1 MKSLVVTL
9 LMAISIATA
18 QTPADNF
25 AQDRLANWP
34 HWRGPLDTGF
44 APKADPPVTWD
55 AQTNIKWK
63 AELPGRGS
71 ATPIIWGDQVF
82 IVTAIPTE
90 RRATPIVWGNQVFV
104 VTAVKTDRIASES
117 ELPKVNPPL
126 EVKTT
131 PPSNYYRFVA
141 MSFDR
146 ATGKLR
152 WQKQAAEKVPHEG
165 HHPTHSYA
173 AGSPTTDGKRL
184 YVSFG
189 SFGIYCYDLDGK
201 LLWQRDLGRLRS
213 RLGWGEA
220 VTPVVHGDS
229 LLLNWDQERNSA
241 LYCLNAATGETK
253 WKAERDE
260 KTSWNT
266 PLVVEHRGRAQVIV
280 NGTKR
285 IRSHDLATGKVLWE
299 TGGMSVNAIPSPVAA
314 DGVVYC
320 MSGYTSSAAV
330 AVALDAQGDAD
341 QAGKV
346 LWRYGKGTPYCPSP
360 LLLGDRLYFTG
371 ANSALLTILD
381 RRTGK
386 PVLDKARLPE
396 QESFYGSPVA
406 AAGRI
411 YLTDR
416 DGITLVLKASD
427 RLDVLAT
434 NGIGDRVDASP
445 ALAGRQLFLR
455 GERYLW
461 CIEEPR

>member
-1 MKSLVVTL
+1 MYNEFSALRIKQPFIQGGVVTYPYTL
-9 LMAISIATA
+9 LALAVLMPMA
-18 QTPADNF
+18 QPPAGDF
-25 AQDRLANWP
+25 ARDRLDNWP

-44 APKADPPVTWD
+44 APKAHPPVTWD
-55 AQTNIKWK
+55 AEKNVKWK
-63 AELPGRGS
+63 APLPGKGS
-71 ATPIIWGDQVF
+71 
-82 IVTAIPTE
+82 
-90 RRATPIVWGNQVFV
+90 ATPIVWGNQVFV

-131 PPSNYYRFVA
+131 PPSNYYRFVV

-146 ATGKLR
+146 DTGKLR
-152 WQKQAAEKVPHEG
+152 WQK

-189 SFGIYCYDLDGK
+189 SFGIYCYELDGK

-229 LLLNWDQERNSA
+229 LLLNWDQERDAA

-314 DGVVYC
+314 DGVAYV

-381 RRTGK
+381 CKTGK

-416 DGITLVLKASD
+416 DGITLVLKAGD
-427 RLDVLAT
+427 RLEVLAT

-455 GERYLW
+455 GEHYLW
-461 CIEEPR
+461 CIEDPR